1 MDLACRL
8 SAIERHARSARE
20 FLSELQHHGELAKSA
35 RKIRMPDE
43 PQNQPTPHE
52 VAAMSVAKFQR
63 QVGDHIGRLSYHFSR
78 LAVEVGATP
87 APKDQANKN
96 GKAPEEPPAPLP
108 MTPGEL
114 ADGAGAAPAA
124 GGGVV

>member
-20 FLSELQHHGELAKSA
+20 FLAEMQHNAELAKNA
-35 RKIRMPDE
+35 RKIRLPDE
-43 PQNQPTPHE
+43 PANQPTPHE
-52 VAAMSVAKFQR
+52 VAAMAVAKFQR
-63 QVGDHIGRLSYHFSR
+63 QVGDHIGRLSFHFSR

-87 APKDQANKN
+87 PPKEQANKN
-96 GKAPEEPPAPLP
+96 GKATEEPPAPLP
-108 MTPGEL
+108 VTPGEL